1 MIRDGLRARGDAHLF
16 ETLLE
21 SRQVKRAIEEMAKQ
35 EDKLGARRHLLAT
48 SLRLTPEMAPDVH
61 EHVDHCRRRLQVETP
76 IEVYVYPDSSFNAA
90 AVRPEGGRLFMMLSS
105 SLLEA
110 FEPDELRFVVGHEV
124 GHHLFR
130 HHDIPTGLLLRRDT
144 ALDPGLA
151 LQLFSWQRYAEV
163 SCDRAGLVCAGDMQS
178 AARALFKLASGLRG
192 GRVEVRVDQFMQQM
206 QDMADETHRL
216 TQATADDHRAQG
228 DWFATHPFSPLRL
241 KAADLCARSKVMDD
255 GGMSIDELE
264 ARITELMKL
273 MDPSYLK
280 ERTPESEAMR
290 RLLYVGGIAIAAA
303 SGTVT
308 DEERAALERLLGK
321 GSLPLSINA
330 DAITEELEHRIEV
343 VNEAVPP
350 MRRAQV
356 IRDLRIV
363 LEASDAPEAAAAVLR
378 RITHRV
384 GVSEEVIDRAFRASF
399 A

>member
-1 MIRDGLRARGDAHLF
+1 MGMDGLRARGDEHLF
-16 ETLLE
+16 ETLLNAAE
-21 SRQVKRAIEEMAKQ
+21 VKRAIEEMAKH

-61 EHVDHCRRRLQVETP
+61 EHVDHCRRRLEVETP

-124 GHHLFR
+124 GHHLFC
-130 HHDIPTGLLLRRDT
+130 HHDIPTGLLLRPGT
-144 ALDPGLA
+144 SIDPGLA

-163 SCDRAGLVCAGDMQS
+163 SCDRAGLVCAGNMQS

-216 TQATADDHRAQG
+216 TQATANDHRAQG

-241 KAADLCARSKVMDD
+241 KAADLCARSRVIDEE
-255 GGMSIDELE
+255 GMSIDELE
-264 ARITELMKL
+264 TRIAELMKL

-290 RLLYVGGIAIAAA
+290 RLLFVGGVAIAAA

-308 DEERAALERLLGK
+308 DEEREALEKLLGK
-321 GSLPLSINA
+321 GAVPLSIDTGA
-330 DAITEELEHRIEV
+330 VMEDLDRRIAT

-363 LEASDAPEAAAAVLR
+363 LEASDAPEEAGAVLR
-378 RITHRV
+378 SITRKV
-384 GVSEEVIDRAFRASF
+384 GVSEEVLERAFGRPLD
-399 A
+399 